1 MDGSAEGG
9 RRAVPETWA
18 SKDGADI
25 SSCPAEVPS
34 IHRPLSHLD
43 IAVASSLG
51 ITQAVGSV
59 STAITRTS
67 IILATW

>member
-1 MDGSAEGG
+1 MDGSDGG

-18 SKDGADI
+18 SKDGAGI

-34 IHRPLSHLD
+34 IHCPLSHLD
-43 IAVASSLG
+43 IAVAPSLG

-67 IILATW
+67 IILAAW